1 MPMKGEPSGKNWFL
15 VENAGKVET
24 PALLIY
30 PDRVEENIRRMVKM
44 AGGAAKLRPHIK
56 THKLGQIVERQV
68 AVGIKKFKAATI
80 AEAEIAARWG
90 AAEVLLAYQPVG
102 PNARRFV
109 KLAGQFPRTAFA
121 CLVDDLEAARN
132 LSYIAAQRKV
142 KAAVMLDVDCGQ
154 HRTGVM
160 PDKKAVEF
168 YRELCRLPGLNPV
181 GLHAYDGHIHASD
194 PAEREEECEAAFAP
208 VAALRD
214 QLRANRLPGKTLV
227 LGGTPTFPFHV
238 RRPGAESSPGTC
250 VLWDFGYSTR
260 FPDLDFLHAALALT
274 RVVSKPGARRL
285 CLDLGHKAIAS
296 ENPPPRVHF
305 LNAPGAQ
312 AVAHSEEHL
321 VVELDSANQWKVGDC
336 WYGVPWHICPTVAL
350 HGKAVVIEN
359 GRATKQ
365 WRIDARNRHLKF

>member
-1 MPMKGEPSGKNWFL
+1 MKREPSGTSWFL
-15 VENAGKVET
+15 VENAEKVET
-24 PALLIY
+24 PALLVY
-30 PDRVEENIRRMVKM
+30 PDRVEENIRRMVKI
-44 AGGAAKLRPHIK
+44 AGNAAKLRPHIK
-56 THKLGQIVERQV
+56 THKLAQIVELQI
-68 AVGIKKFKAATI
+68 ASGIKKFKAATI
-80 AEAEIAARWG
+80 AEAEIAARAG
-90 AAEVLLAYQPVG
+90 AVEVLLAYQPVG
-102 PNARRFV
+102 PNTRRFA
-109 KLAGQFPRTAFA
+109 KLARQFPRTTFA
-121 CLVDDLEAARN
+121 CLVDDLEVARN
-132 LSYIAAQRKV
+132 LSHQAVLQKV

-194 PAEREEECEAAFAP
+194 PVEREEECEAAFAP
-208 VAALRD
+208 VAAFRD
-214 QLRANRLPGKTLV
+214 QLRAHRLPGKTLV
-227 LGGTPTFPFHV
+227 LGGTPTFPFHAA
-238 RRPGAESSPGTC
+238 RPGAECSPGTC
-250 VLWDFGYSTR
+250 VFRDFGYSAR
-260 FPDLDFLHAALALT
+260 FPDLDFLHAALVLT

-305 LNAPGAQ
+305 LNAPGAR
-312 AVAHSEEHL
+312 AIAHSEEHL

-350 HGKAVVIEN
+350 HEKAVVIEG
-359 GRATKQ
+359 GRAVKQ